1 MRAQKDP
8 KTKKWY
14 VQYRYTDWKG
24 DRRKSTKRGF
34 ETKKAAE
41 EWVRSFLQM
50 QQSDLDMNFEDFV
63 RIYLEDAEHRT
74 REHTMISKRYIINK
88 KILPYFGKKKVC
100 EIRVSDV
107 RTWQNQLLKE
117 GFKAT
122 YNNCK
127 GSIS

>member
-34 ETKKAAE
+34 ETRKAAE

-63 RIYLEDAEHRT
+63 RIYLEDVEHRT
-74 REHTMISKRYIINK
+74 REHMAS
-88 KILPYFGKKKVC
+88 V
-100 EIRVSDV
+100 IRKGCF
-107 RTWQNQLLKE
+107 RTQSTFWSTK
-117 GFKAT
+117 
-122 YNNCK
+122 
-127 GSIS
+127 